1 MGENSCCANQRED
14 HHGTQSITQFT
25 LTWNR
30 LWEESP
36 HTNPP
41 FIPPEL
47 LPNVTNNLKVNMQI
61 FINNPSMKEFLEPKP
76 PPSNYPLIWMF
87 LCYNPHFQSGNLR
100 SSLSWS
106 MILKT
111 NKVQQERS
119 KNDQTTKKGR
129 TRDVA
134 DSDCKWFRGGTP
146 LVFFFRF
153 DAPSTLEVPKKG
165 HWQSNLVTWDELSAS
180 TGVTV
185 GISNTNMCWEW
196 NSPTKMAQHTST
208 VASTPAQLQTS
219 KWKIHK
225 DSLMQSAK

>member
-1 MGENSCCANQRED
+1 
-14 HHGTQSITQFT
+14 
-25 LTWNR
+25 
-30 LWEESP
+30 
-36 HTNPP
+36 
-41 FIPPEL
+41 
-47 LPNVTNNLKVNMQI
+47 MQI

-111 NKVQQERS
+111 NKVQQARS

-146 LVFFFRF
+146 LVFFLPVRCTKHVGG
-153 DAPSTLEVPKKG
+153 AKKG
-165 HWQSNLVTWDELSAS
+165 PLAIQPGDLGWTISLNWCNCRNFQHKYVLGMEFSNKNGTTYIHSCFY
-180 TGVTV
+180 T
-185 GISNTNMCWEW
+185 C
-196 NSPTKMAQHTST
+196 P
-208 VASTPAQLQTS
+208 VADFQM
-219 KWKIHK
+219 K
-225 DSLMQSAK
+225 DSQRFIDAKCQVDDTAEAVSFQLKPCWS